1 MNLLQEV
8 FFTFFLAVIVYF
20 IFEWITRDRVNKII
34 NKIPGPIRVPIIGT
48 TYRLFLFP
56 KEELFKR
63 AKVHLRNYG
72 PIIRTWLGSTPVVH
86 LLEPK
91 DIELILNNSV
101 QITKSSMYDSVR
113 PWLGDGL
120 LTSTGKKWFTHRKL
134 ITPTFHFTI
143 LENFMEIFVEKSK
156 LLVTNLQNKTSTE
169 VFDLYPHIT
178 NCTLDIICE
187 TAMGI
192 QINAMSDPNNEYV
205 KNVSHITKETVD
217 RLMKPW
223 LHPDFIYYKTNQGK
237 RYKKYLSN
245 LHDFTT
251 KVIKERKEKLITK
264 SKTDQTNESNSS
276 EPDVIGGKVR
286 KAFLDL
292 LLESPINLTDMEL
305 REEVDTFM
313 FEGHD
318 TTTAGICWSLFLL
331 GNHPDI
337 QEEVFREITT
347 VFEESNDGETL
358 TINDLG
364 KLKLLERCV
373 KEALR
378 LFPSV
383 PTIGR
388 KLTNDVKLEKYLLP
402 AECTINLQIFLVH
415 HDEKIYPHP
424 EKFDPDRFLPD
435 NIKNRH
441 PYAYIPFSA
450 GPRNCIGQK
459 FAMYE
464 EKTILAYILKHYK
477 VTAIE
482 SQETVKPMMELIL
495 RPKNG
500 LLVKLESR
508 KS

>member
-1 MNLLQEV
+1 MYPLQETLLSIIIV
-8 FFTFFLAVIVYF
+8 IIVYF
-20 IFEWITRDRVNKII
+20 MFEWITRDRKIRII
-34 NKIPGPIRVPIIGT
+34 NKIPGPIRIPILGT
-48 TYRLFLFP
+48 IYKPLLFP
-56 KEELFKR
+56 REELFKR
-63 AKVHLRNYG
+63 AKVDIREYG
-72 PIIRTWLGSTPVVH
+72 PILKTWLGSTPVVH
-86 LLEPK
+86 LFEPK

-101 QITKSSMYDSVR
+101 QITKSWLYDTAR

-120 LTSTGKKWFTHRKL
+120 LTSTGQKWFTHRKL

-156 LLVTNLQNKTSTE
+156 LLVGNLQNKANQE
-169 VFDLYPHIT
+169 VFDLYPYIT
-178 NCTLDIICE
+178 HCTLDIICE
-187 TAMGI
+187 TAMGVE
-192 QINAMSDPNNEYV
+192 INAMNNPKNEYV
-205 KNVSHITKETVD
+205 KNVSDITKATFD

-223 LHPDFIYYKTNQGK
+223 LKSDFIYYNTNQGK

-245 LHDFTT
+245 LHGFTT

-264 SKTDQTNESNSS
+264 SKTDQSNESNSS

-318 TTTAGICWSLFLL
+318 TTTAGTCWSLFLL

-364 KLKLLERCV
+364 KLKMLERCV

-383 PTIGR
+383 PVIGR
-388 KLTNDVKLEKYLLP
+388 KLTTDVKLENYLLP
-402 AECTINLQIFLVH
+402 ADCTINLEIFITH
-415 HDEKIYPHP
+415 HDKNIYPDP
-424 EKFDPDRFLPD
+424 EKFDPDRFLPE

-459 FAMYE
+459 FAMFE

-500 LLVKLESR
+500 LLVKLEPR